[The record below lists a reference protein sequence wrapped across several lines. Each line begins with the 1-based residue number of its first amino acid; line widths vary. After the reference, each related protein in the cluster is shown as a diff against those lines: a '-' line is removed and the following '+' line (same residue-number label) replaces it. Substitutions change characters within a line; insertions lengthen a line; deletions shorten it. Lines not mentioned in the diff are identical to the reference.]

1 MSFSVYDILRW
12 KGPSIGKRDFSGKMR
27 TKTGP

>member
-1 MSFSVYDILRW
+1 MSFRYDILRRT
-12 KGPSIGKRDFSGKMR
+12 GLRIGKRDFSGKMR